1 MAVQLRDKIQRPV
14 LCARCAVHP
23 PFARQQAAV
32 RRMLQPIRQQIFGIM
47 SQPFVRQAFGCRLPV
62 PVQQQ
67 AESLAAQQ
75 LCHGQFLP
83 RPPQRG
89 RGQKAGQ
96 IAHPRALQFPP

>member
-1 MAVQLRDKIQRPV
+1 MAVQLRDKIQRAV
-14 LCARCAVHP
+14 LRTRCAVHP

-32 RRMLQPIRQQIFGIM
+32 RRVLQPIRQQVFGIM
-47 SQPFVRQAFGCRLPV
+47 SQPFVCQAFGCRLPV
-62 PVQQQ
+62 PVQKQ
-67 AESLAAQQ
+67 AESLVAQQ
-75 LCHGQFLP
+75 LCHRQFLP